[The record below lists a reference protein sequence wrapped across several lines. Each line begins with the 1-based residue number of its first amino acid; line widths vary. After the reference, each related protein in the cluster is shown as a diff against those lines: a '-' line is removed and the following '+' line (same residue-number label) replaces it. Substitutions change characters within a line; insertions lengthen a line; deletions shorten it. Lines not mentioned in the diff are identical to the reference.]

1 MAHGLLQARSYS
13 RRWVAESEWSFIC
26 IHSCSPSL
34 TLPAE
39 LPLLSDQWRH
49 NKYNALESSW
59 NLPPLPQPSWSVEKL
74 LSVKQIHIW
83 LSCLDLYNEYRLFFK
98 KSNGI
103 YFTLINVIFAKNHG
117 PWKPSVKTEN
127 TETDLS
133 GGTLGSKQVWTFLEA
148 AASIFI

>member
-1 MAHGLLQARSYS
+1 MAHDLLQARSYS

-74 LSVKQIHIW
+74 
-83 LSCLDLYNEYRLFFK
+83 
-98 KSNGI
+98 
-103 YFTLINVIFAKNHG
+103 
-117 PWKPSVKTEN
+117 PSVKLGPGVMLEHFPKHLIIDPFIA
-127 TETDLS
+127 EYPISIPLS
-133 GGTLGSKQVWTFLEA
+133 SCSVKCCPEEKQAFKCYYSLKYSECLLWA
-148 AASIFI
+148 NHQAKQKACNW